1 MKISKRQLRRIIK
14 EEKAKLVRETRDQ
27 QDQALKNYQ
36 DNFHGEQ
43 GRFFADIEAKMEDAI
58 FSAVDMFVE
67 LNGVSVEEAEQMVVD
82 HVKDVLGVRQ

>member
-1 MKISKRQLRRIIK
+1 MKITKRQLKRIIK

-43 GRFFADIEAKMEDAI
+43 SRFFADVEAKMEDAI

-67 LNGVSVEEAEQMVVD
+67 LNGVSVGEAEQMVVD
-82 HVKDVLGVRQ
+82 HVKDVLGVVR